1 MKVKRIVFYIIIVEV
16 VNLITNGDW
25 GIRMSQP
32 DSISI
37 PDENLSEW
45 RAIKDACLKNGV
57 NFSALCFRGVKNEFV
72 NGGWA
77 KLMKKK
83 K

>member
-1 MKVKRIVFYIIIVEV
+1 
-16 VNLITNGDW
+16 
-25 GIRMSQP
+25 MSKP

-37 PDENLSEW
+37 PNEQIGEW
-45 RAIKDACLKNGV
+45 NAIREACKKHGV

-83 K
+83 

>member
-1 MKVKRIVFYIIIVEV
+1 
-16 VNLITNGDW
+16 
-25 GIRMSQP
+25 MSKP

-45 RAIKDACLKNGV
+45 RAIKDACRKNGV

-72 NGGWA
+72 NGGWG

>member
-1 MKVKRIVFYIIIVEV
+1 V
-16 VNLITNGDW
+16 IT
-25 GIRMSQP
+25 MSKP

-37 PDENLSEW
+37 PDEQIGEW
-45 RAIKDACLKNGV
+45 NAIREACKKHGV